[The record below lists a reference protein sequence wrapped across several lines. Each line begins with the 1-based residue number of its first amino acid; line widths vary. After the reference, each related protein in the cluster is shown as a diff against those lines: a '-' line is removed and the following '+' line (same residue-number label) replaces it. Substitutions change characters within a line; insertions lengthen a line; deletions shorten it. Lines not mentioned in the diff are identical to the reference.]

1 MQNLY
6 ANKCMQNGFHISTHF
21 YLFVVYFLTNHCT
34 QLRLAGE
41 TLGGKYQISGLMDYI
56 ALNCQ

>member
-1 MQNLY
+1 
-6 ANKCMQNGFHISTHF
+6 MQNGFHISTHC
-21 YLFVVYFLTNHCT
+21 YLFVVHFLTNHCT

-56 ALNCQ
+56 ALNFQ

>member
-1 MQNLY
+1 
-6 ANKCMQNGFHISTHF
+6 MQNGFHISTHF
-21 YLFVVYFLTNHCT
+21 YLFVVHFLTNHCA